1 MTVYTVEANTGSSV
15 WPVAE
20 LEIDDEVTAYLRS
33 QTAYAL
39 QVSPGNAGMYVAP
52 RAADALVNL
61 LDAKV
66 ANTVPEDKTVIHD
79 EAIRDMAK
87 LVQLAATH
95 HGAQISWQQP
105 GS

>member
-15 WPVAE
+15 WPVVE
-20 LEIDDEVTAYLRS
+20 MEIDDEVTGYLRS
-33 QTAYAL
+33 QTAYTL

-61 LDAKV
+61 LDAKLI
-66 ANTVPEDKTVIHD
+66 NTVPEDKAVIHE
-79 EAIRDMAK
+79 EAIQAMAK

-105 GS
+105 GA